1 MPGSKQLSFLFLLI
15 LLSGPLC
22 AQQEGRK
29 DDWVKLHMA
38 GFSYDHSFRVLE
50 ETIGG
55 DKRNLEYGVHSLGLH
70 YSSFSGARLGFVTDL
85 TLLFPFIT
93 SYESESGKSNSG
105 FSLDYMGSV
114 GWRLEYA
121 PFTVIPYV
129 GFHADYGFLSKDPV
143 DDNESNHMLSLGF
156 GGGVKGIYEISEH
169 KGIFLGLRGT
179 FNSVEF
185 SSADYDSR
193 EIQLERKF
201 TVTVS
206 SGYSWRP
213 R

>member
-1 MPGSKQLSFLFLLI
+1 MIYIPTASLY
-15 LLSGPLC
+15 
-22 AQQEGRK
+22 AQEAERR

-38 GFSYDHSFRVLE
+38 GVSYDYSFRVLE
-50 ETIGG
+50 ETIGN
-55 DKRNLEYGVHSLGLH
+55 DKHNLEYRVHSLGLN

-85 TLLFPFIT
+85 TLLFPFMT
-93 SYESESGKSNSG
+93 SYESESEKSNSG

-114 GWRLEYA
+114 GWRLDYTPVA
-121 PFTVIPYV
+121 FIPYV

-143 DDNESNHMLSLGF
+143 DDDESNHMLSLGF
-156 GGGVKGIYEISEH
+156 GTGVKAVYEISEG

-201 TVTVS
+201 TFTLS